1 MGKPIIGIMGPG
13 ENARPEENEMA
24 FALGK
29 AIADRGWIV
38 LTGGRSFGIMEAAM
52 KGAHEGNGL
61 TIGVLP
67 SDDASQASDD
77 ADIKIITGLGSGRN
91 IINVLS
97 SHILVVIGMAAGTA
111 SEVALAIKASKKVI
125 LLHQDEIT
133 IRFFKNLGTYKVMIA
148 NTVEETIQAIK
159 DYVRVTPF
167 TALKNRN
174 SADAGE
180 MEG

>member
-1 MGKPIIGIMGPG
+1 MVKTIVGIMGPG

-29 AIADRGWIV
+29 AVAEHGWIV

-52 KGAHEGNGL
+52 KGAHEAKGL

-67 SDDASQASDD
+67 TDDAHNSSEA
-77 ADIKIITGLGSGRN
+77 ADIKILTGMGSARN
-91 IINVLS
+91 VINVLS

-111 SEVALAIKASKKVI
+111 SEVALAIKANKKII

-133 IRFFKNLGTYKVMIA
+133 IRFFKNLGSYKIMVA
-148 NTVEETIQAIK
+148 NTIVETMQIIK
-159 DYVRVTPF
+159 DY
-167 TALKNRN
+167 LKVNHP
-174 SADAGE
+174 SATLKEEAE
-180 MEG
+180 